1 LSILDAKAT
10 KSLEGGPSFTF
21 RNRVIRSIWNFVWL
35 TLASWTPPPFRL
47 FRIALLRLFGADV
60 AWSANVYSSA
70 QIWFP
75 PNLIMR
81 EYSCLGRG
89 VNCYCMALIT
99 LEKYAIIS
107 QGAHLC
113 TGTHDIED
121 PDFQLYAKPIHI
133 GAKAWIAAE
142 AFIGPGVTVHDGAV
156 VGARAV
162 LFKDADPNGVYVGNP
177 AILIRNRSR
186 K

>member
-1 LSILDAKAT
+1 
-10 KSLEGGPSFTF
+10 
-21 RNRVIRSIWNFVWL
+21 
-35 TLASWTPPPFRL
+35 
-47 FRIALLRLFGADV
+47 
-60 AWSANVYSSA
+60 
-70 QIWFP
+70 
-75 PNLIMR
+75 
-81 EYSCLGRG
+81 
-89 VNCYCMALIT
+89 MALIT

-133 GAKAWIAAE
+133 GTKAWIAAE

-162 LFKDADPNGVYVGNP
+162 LFKDAKSNGVYVGNP
-177 AILIRNRSR
+177 ATLLRMR
-186 K
+186 